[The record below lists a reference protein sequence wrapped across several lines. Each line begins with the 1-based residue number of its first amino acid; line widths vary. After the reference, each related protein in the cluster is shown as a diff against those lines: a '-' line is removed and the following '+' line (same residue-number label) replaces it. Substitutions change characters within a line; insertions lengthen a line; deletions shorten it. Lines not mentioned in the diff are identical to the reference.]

1 MKDRF
6 DLENELMGCWHV
18 VDDLDVLISHLDD
31 PFFLGMKGDHADRL
45 ANALIGM
52 KTLYDIKF
60 NVMFDTFSECIQEL
74 EPPSQ
79 RPSPLDKVEFDW
91 SAQTTWSAPTSE
103 STITLED
110 EDEEVQFP
118 PRLNDVTPEGWDDPS
133 TWDKATRS

>member
-18 VDDLDVLISHLDD
+18 VDDLNVLISHLDD

-60 NVMFDTFSECIQEL
+60 NVMWDTFGDCVQEL
-74 EPPSQ
+74 EPPAK

-91 SAQTTWSAPTSE
+91 TRRSGEQIDLGLNSA
-103 STITLED
+103 
-110 EDEEVQFP
+110 
-118 PRLNDVTPEGWDDPS
+118 TPADWD
-133 TWDKATRS
+133 AIRARAAL